1 MNVTTIGIDL
11 AKNIFQVHGVDE
23 RGNAVLR
30 KQLRRPQLLPYFANL
45 PPCLVGMESCCGAHY
60 FSRRLEAYGHT
71 VKLIAPQFV
80 KPYVKTNKN
89 DAADAEAICEAVARP
104 NMRFVPAK
112 NMEQQAVLM
121 LHRAREGFIGQRT
134 AQVNQLRGLLM
145 EFGIVFPKGITLA
158 RSTIPTILADETN
171 ELPPRARQLFRRL
184 FDHVRELDRQAKEI
198 EDQIQAWHRDDP
210 ASQRLRQIP
219 GVGFITATALTASI
233 GDVRAFKNG
242 RQMAAWLG
250 LVPRQY
256 SSGGKQVLRRISKRG
271 DGYLRKLL
279 VIGARAVLRHLKAKP
294 DQEPRWIDRLLT
306 RRHSNIAAVALANKN
321 ARIAWALLAHDREYQ
336 ADYQSGQAQAA

>member
-1 MNVTTIGIDL
+1 
-11 AKNIFQVHGVDE
+11 
-23 RGNAVLR
+23 
-30 KQLRRPQLLPYFANL
+30 
-45 PPCLVGMESCCGAHY
+45 
-60 FSRRLEAYGHT
+60 
-71 VKLIAPQFV
+71 
-80 KPYVKTNKN
+80 
-89 DAADAEAICEAVARP
+89 
-104 NMRFVPAK
+104 
-112 NMEQQAVLM
+112 MEQQAVLM

-145 EFGIVFPKGITLA
+145 EFGIVFPKGMSPA
-158 RSTIPTILADETN
+158 RTTIPTILADETN

-184 FDHVRELDRQAKEI
+184 FDHVRELDRQVKEI
-198 EDQIQAWHRDDP
+198 EEQIQAWHRDDP

-233 GDVRAFKNG
+233 GDVRVFKNG

-250 LVPRQY
+250 LVPMQY

-294 DQEPRWIDRLLT
+294 EQEPTWIDRLLT

-321 ARIAWALLAHDREYQ
+321 ARIAWALLAHDREYS
-336 ADYQSGQAQAA
+336 ADYHRGQAQAA